1 MSIKE
6 LELDFDPNMIMAI
19 TGFNGS
25 GKSSLLYAIATCISG
40 FRKGETYRDYVK
52 LGEDYATIQLDA
64 TLSDKPIHY
73 DIQIAADGTMIE
85 DGVTDEST
93 DESTDTGSAESESS
107 SGEALAA
114 DSSESNDSS
123 LDSIDYQLNA
133 AIDAVKA
140 QLK

>member
-1 MSIKE
+1 M
-6 LELDFDPNMIMAI
+6 P
-19 TGFNGS
+19 
-25 GKSSLLYAIATCISG
+25 
-40 FRKGETYRDYVK
+40 
-52 LGEDYATIQLDA
+52 
-64 TLSDKPIHY
+64 

-85 DGVTDEST
+85 DGVT

-114 DSSESNDSS
+114 DSSESKDSS

>member
-1 MSIKE
+1 MTTSRYYT
-6 LELDFDPNMIMAI
+6 PN
-19 TGFNGS
+19 GV
-25 GKSSLLYAIATCISG
+25 CIHG
-40 FRKGETYRDYVK
+40 IGIV
-52 LGEDYATIQLDA
+52 
-64 TLSDKPIHY
+64 P

-93 DESTDTGSAESESS
+93 YTGSAESESS

-114 DSSESNDSS
+114 DSSESKDSS